1 MKKPKINLDKII
13 RVKPRMVKEGPD
25 VGMLFAMMLGFLFG
39 MILISLTSCVKQKP
53 QKETPSEITG
63 VTEYTYQGCEY
74 IKIGNADRQWG
85 SHKGNCKNPIHKK

>member
-1 MKKPKINLDKII
+1 MKKIKINPKKVI
-13 RVKPRMVKEGPD
+13 RTNPRMEEEGPD
-25 VGMLFAMMLGFLFG
+25 VGLLFVMIFGLLLGMALV
-39 MILISLTSCVKQKP
+39 SLTSCGEQKP
-53 QKETPSEITG
+53 QKETLSEITG

>member
-1 MKKPKINLDKII
+1 MKKIKINPKKVI
-13 RVKPRMVKEGPD
+13 RTNPRMEEEGPD
-25 VGMLFAMMLGFLFG
+25 VGLLFVMIFG
-39 MILISLTSCVKQKP
+39 LLIGMALVSLTSCEEQKP
-53 QKETPSEITG
+53 QKETLSEITG